1 MHNRDAQLDAQLIE
15 AAQGYVD
22 SKRLDKLDTW
32 LRGNPDWRSIEAY
45 MNDAIGTV
53 GPRAFTLRELINKL

>member
-22 SKRLDKLDTW
+22 SKR
-32 LRGNPDWRSIEAY
+32 RSGWTSW
-45 MNDAIGTV
+45 MSGCMAIWSGT
-53 GPRAFTLRELINKL
+53 LW